1 MKSILLLGSNRGDKL
16 SLIELASEMVSDLSS
31 GECILSSLYE
41 SEPWGF
47 NADEWFL
54 NRAVRIDTELKPE
67 ELLEKVLEIEKS
79 LGRVRGEEDKTEKEE
94 KEKESKENENENGN
108 GNGNGEREYSSREI
122 DIDII
127 FYDDLVQE
135 SEKLT
140 LPHPR
145 MHLRKFV
152 LEPIAQIAPNY
163 FHPVLGIT
171 VEQLLSTCKD
181 DSLVIKQIP

>member
-16 SLIELASEMVSDLSS
+16 SLIEQASEMVSDLSS

-54 NRAVRIDTELKPE
+54 NRAVLIDIGLNPE
-67 ELLEKVLEIEKS
+67 ELLEKVLAIEEK
-79 LGRVRGEEDKTEKEE
+79 LGRVRGEEEKQKLEE
-94 KEKESKENENENGN
+94 NKNEK
-108 GNGNGEREYSSREI
+108 GEREYSSREI

-127 FYDDLVQE
+127 FYGDLVQA

-140 LPHPR
+140 IPHPR
-145 MHLRKFV
+145 MHLRRFV
-152 LEPIAQIAPNY
+152 LEPVAQIAPN
-163 FHPVLGIT
+163 FIHPVLGIT
-171 VEQLLSTCKD
+171 VEQLLAKCKD
-181 DSLVIKQIP
+181 NSVVIKQA